1 MAESEPATKRVRISE
16 DELKTLPR
24 DDLSSRWKQQEC
36 YLQGLESR
44 LSELSSSDWS
54 GLKESEERLKQQQQE
69 ALRREN
75 ILLMRLAT
83 KEQEMQEC
91 ATQIHKLKHGQ
102 RSSAAQLRSC
112 LVEPAVNLL
121 FTRMRSELQLTRDR
135 LQQAHDELNA
145 WKFTPDSQTGK
156 KLMAKC
162 RMLIQENQDL
172 GRQLAQGRVAQLEA
186 ELALQKKYGQEL
198 KCSQDEL
205 NEFIIQLDEEV
216 EGMQSTILV
225 LQQQLR
231 DAREQLELK
240 NAPAHSHENG
250 SATPSSEPDTAV
262 SQMAHSPCGA
272 TSGANSGPPT
282 PASSSTSSEEDKEA
296 LAQQDDANG
305 QKDKKEGD
313 AEVVAGNEGEL
324 AEPHAGSHVEM
335 TPEVSKE
342 KGEEEHE
349 EKSEEVEKMEQEAE
363 SEVKDYED
371 IDSPSGSEGGMWR
384 GVGDE
389 AAHDTVCQQ
398 EAASPDQE
406 VSIPAPA
413 SPLLSQPKDD
423 DDGDDDDNAD

>member
-1 MAESEPATKRVRISE
+1 IFPVPTDWLQARISD

-24 DDLSSRWKQQEC
+24 DD
-36 YLQGLESR
+36 
-44 LSELSSSDWS
+44 LSSSDWS

-112 LVEPAVNLL
+112 LVEPAVNIL
-121 FTRMRSELQLTRDR
+121 FTRMRSEMELTRER

-250 SATPSSEPDTAV
+250 SATPCSEPDTAV
-262 SQMAHSPCGA
+262 SQIPRSPCGA

-282 PASSSTSSEEDKEA
+282 PASSSTSSGEEKEA
-296 LAQQDDANG
+296 LVERDDEEDDADG
-305 QKDKKEGD
+305 QEHKQEGD
-313 AEVVAGNEGEL
+313 GEVVAG
-324 AEPHAGSHVEM
+324 
-335 TPEVSKE
+335 K
-342 KGEEEHE
+342 
-349 EKSEEVEKMEQEAE
+349 E
-363 SEVKDYED
+363 SELTEPYAG
-371 IDSPSGSEGGMWR
+371 ISLSNRSL
-384 GVGDE
+384 
-389 AAHDTVCQQ
+389 DTK
-398 EAASPDQE
+398 SDQR
-406 VSIPAPA
+406 
-413 SPLLSQPKDD
+413 
-423 DDGDDDDNAD
+423 